1 MSAAALSLVL
11 VGTPVVNGLDV
22 QIQDEGGLALASPSI
37 DSFVDSGLIIRDV

>member
-11 VGTPVVNGLDV
+11 VGTPVNSLDV
-22 QIQDEGGLALASPSI
+22 KIQDEGGLALASPSI

>member
-11 VGTPVVNGLDV
+11 VGTPVNGLDV